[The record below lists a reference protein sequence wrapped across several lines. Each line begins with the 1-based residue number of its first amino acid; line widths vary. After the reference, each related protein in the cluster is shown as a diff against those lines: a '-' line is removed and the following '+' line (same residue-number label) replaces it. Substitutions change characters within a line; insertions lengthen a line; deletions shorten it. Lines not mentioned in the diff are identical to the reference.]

1 MQRVCFFVK
10 MHQKGYIMVNINIL
24 EGLPTGGWIGILVAV
39 LLVAIVG
46 GYFLASFLIKRKSA
60 KAQNSAEGII
70 ENAKGKAEKIL
81 ADAKA
86 EARRDVDGMKAQAQ
100 RDIDDRKKSIVASE
114 NKLEQRENLLDKRED
129 AIIQRE
135 DAIIQR
141 EDSVI
146 QKEGQI
152 EEKRNELDQMKSNL
166 AVKDKELQEKIDS
179 IIVELQK
186 VAGMSLDEARDELM
200 RRVEEKEVKRIALY
214 KEQMEEDAKS
224 QAEDRAKVILS
235 VAMEKYAQD
244 VVTEHSTS
252 TVALPSDEMKGR
264 IIGREGRNI
273 KSMEALFGVSL
284 IIDDTPETITVS
296 CFDPIRREK
305 AKLTLEALIR
315 DGRIQPGRIEEV
327 YKKVSDELEDTL
339 RRIGEQTVF
348 KLGLPRINAGL
359 LPYIGRLRY
368 RTSYGQN
375 VLDHSIQ
382 VAYLVSVMASEFGI
396 DPVLA
401 KRAGLLHDIGKS
413 IDAEMEG
420 SHVELGAK
428 LAKKFGEPE
437 VVINAIESHHGDVPK
452 KHIISEL
459 VTAADTLS
467 AARPGAR
474 SETLETYIKRLEQ
487 LEEICKSFNGVQSSY
502 ALQSGRDVRVM
513 VVPEKVSDEDA
524 RVLAVQIRDK
534 IEDEMQ
540 FPGQIKVSVIRE
552 TRAVEIA
559 K

>member
-1 MQRVCFFVK
+1 MNLFCADCV
-10 MHQKGYIMVNINIL
+10 QKGIFDMEPLVVTIIAIAVALVSAAITALCFIFIPKMKKEKAENKAEDIL
-24 EGLPTGGWIGILVAV
+24 KE
-39 LLVAIVG
+39 
-46 GYFLASFLIKRKSA
+46 
-60 KAQNSAEGII
+60 AEV
-70 ENAKGKAEKIL
+70 KAEKII
-81 ADAKA
+81 ANAKVEAKA
-86 EARRDVDGMKAQAQ
+86 DSDEVLKKAEQEKAN
-100 RDIDDRKKSIVASE
+100 KLAELKATE
-114 NKLEQRENLLDKRED
+114 NKLDSREATLDKRED
-129 AIIQRE
+129 AIIAR
-135 DAIIQR
+135 
-141 EDSVI
+141 
-146 QKEGQI
+146 EGQI
-152 EEKRNELDQMKSNL
+152 EQTRKEYEQKKADCEQRLSELDEKGKL
-166 AVKDKELQEKIDS
+166 LQEKIDS

-186 VAGMSLDEARDELM
+186 VANMTIDEARTELM
-200 RRVEEKEVKRIALY
+200 ARVEEKEMKKIALY
-214 KEQMEEDAKS
+214 KEQMEE
-224 QAEDRAKVILS
+224 QAESECEDRAKVLLAN
-235 VAMEKYAQD
+235 AMEKYAQD
-244 VVTEHSTS
+244 VTCERSTS
-252 TVALPSDEMKGR
+252 TVALPTDEMKGR

-273 KSMEALFGVSL
+273 KSMEQLFGVSL
-284 IIDDTPETITVS
+284 IIDDTPENLTVS

-305 AKLTLEALIR
+305 AKLTLDALIH
-315 DGRIQPGRIEEV
+315 DGRIQPGRIEDLYNKISQEFDD
-327 YKKVSDELEDTL
+327 KLK
-339 RRIGEQTVF
+339 RIGEQTVF

-359 LPYIGRLRY
+359 LPYLGRLRY

-382 VAYLVSVMASEFGI
+382 VAYLASVMASELGL

-413 IDAEMEG
+413 IDAEQEG
-420 SHVELGAK
+420 SHVQLGSM
-428 LAKKFGEPE
+428 LAKKFNEPA

-452 KHIISEL
+452 TNLISEL

-487 LEEICKSFNGVQSSY
+487 LETICKSFNGVQSSY

-524 RVLAVQIRDK
+524 KVLAQQIRDK
-534 IEDEMQ
+534 IEAEMQ

>member
-1 MQRVCFFVK
+1 MTQLEVVFL
-10 MHQKGYIMVNINIL
+10 IL
-24 EGLPTGGWIGILVAV
+24 FIIST
-39 LLVAIVG
+39 LVAIFSIVFF
-46 GYFLASFLIKRKSA
+46 YFVPKA
-60 KAQNSAEGII
+60 KKEKAAKKAEDIVN
-70 ENAKGKAEKIL
+70 EANVKAEKIL
-81 ADAKA
+81 ANAKFEAKSDAETMRKNADKEIA
-86 EARRDVDGMKAQAQ
+86 E
-100 RDIDDRKKSIVASE
+100 RKQEVVKSEA
-114 NKLEQRENLLDKRED
+114 KLEQKEAALDKRED
-129 AIIQRE
+129 AIITRE
-135 DAIIQR
+135 EQIDQKRTELENKIQ
-141 EDSVI
+141 SL
-146 QKEGQI
+146 
-152 EEKRNELDQMKSNL
+152 EEK
-166 AVKDKELQEKIDS
+166 DKLLQEKIDS

-186 VAGMSLDEARDELM
+186 VANMTMDEARDVLLA
-200 RRVEEKEVKRIALY
+200 RVEEKEMKKIALY
-214 KEQMEEDAKS
+214 KEQMEE
-224 QAEDRAKVILS
+224 QAQSECQDRAKVLLAN
-235 VAMEKYAQD
+235 AMEKYAQD
-244 VVTEHSTS
+244 VTVERSTS
-252 TVALPSDEMKGR
+252 TVALPTDEMKGR

-273 KSMEALFGVSL
+273 KSMEQLFGVSL
-284 IIDDTPETITVS
+284 IIDDTPETLTVS

-315 DGRIQPGRIEEV
+315 DGRIQPGRIEEL
-327 YKKVSDELEDTL
+327 YTKISTEFDDKL

-359 LPYIGRLRY
+359 LPYLGRLQY

-382 VAYLVSVMASEFGI
+382 VAYLASVMASELGL

-413 IDAEMEG
+413 IDTEQEG
-420 SHVELGAK
+420 SHVQLGSQ
-428 LAKKFGEPE
+428 LAKKFNESPI
-437 VVINAIESHHGDVPK
+437 VINAIESHHGDVPK
-452 KHIISEL
+452 TNLISEL

-487 LEEICKSFNGVQSSY
+487 LETICKSFPGVQNSY

-524 RVLAVQIRDK
+524 KVIASQIK
-534 IEDEMQ
+534 TKVEDEMQ
-540 FPGQIKVSVIRE
+540 FPGQIKISVIRE

>member
-1 MQRVCFFVK
+1 MST
-10 MHQKGYIMVNINIL
+10 IEI
-24 EGLPTGGWIGILVAV
+24 V
-39 LLVAIVG
+39 LLVIAIVL
-46 GYFLASFLIKRKSA
+46 FLGLLIAILFPIFKKNQA
-60 KAQNSAEGII
+60 NKKAEKII
-70 ENAKGKAEKIL
+70 NDANVKAEKIL
-81 ADAKA
+81 ANAKFEGKSEVDEMKQNA
-86 EARRDVDGMKAQAQ
+86 EKDITERKA
-100 RDIDDRKKSIVASE
+100 SVVASE
-114 NKLEQRENLLDKRED
+114 AKLDQREGALDKRED
-129 AIIQRE
+129 AIITRE
-135 DAIIQR
+135 DQIDQKKAEL
-141 EDSVI
+141 EDRI
-146 QKEGQI
+146 AA
-152 EEKRNELDQMKSNL
+152 LDI
-166 AVKDKELQEKIDS
+166 KDKDLQAKIDS

-186 VAGMSLDEARDELM
+186 VANMTTDEAKAELM
-200 RRVEEKEVKRIALY
+200 ARVEEKEMKKIALY
-214 KEQMEEDAKS
+214 KDQMEEEAES
-224 QAEDRAKVILS
+224 SAEDKAKTLMC

-244 VVTEHSTS
+244 VTNEHSTS
-252 TVALPSDEMKGR
+252 SVALPSDEMKGR

-305 AKLTLEALIR
+305 AKLTLEALIK
-315 DGRIQPGRIEEV
+315 DGRIQPGRIEDL
-327 YKKVSDELEDTL
+327 YNKVSADLDESLK
-339 RRIGEQTVF
+339 RIGEQTVF

-359 LPYIGRLRY
+359 YPYLGRLRY

-382 VAYLVSVMASEFGI
+382 VAYLASVMASELGL
-396 DPVLA
+396 DPIMA

-413 IDAEMEG
+413 IDAEQEG
-420 SHVELGAK
+420 SHVQLGSA
-428 LAKKFGEPE
+428 LAKKFGEPDE
-437 VVINAIESHHGDVPK
+437 VINAIESHHGDVPK
-452 KHIISEL
+452 KYLISEL

-487 LEEICKSFNGVQSSY
+487 LETICKSFAGVQSSY

-513 VVPEKVSDEDA
+513 VVPEKISDEDA
-524 RVLAVQIRDK
+524 KVLAVQIKDK
-534 IEDEMQ
+534 IESDMQ

>member
-1 MQRVCFFVK
+1 MNLFCADCV
-10 MHQKGYIMVNINIL
+10 QKGYFGMEPLVVTIIAIAVALVSAAITALCFIFIPKMKKEKAENKAEDIL
-24 EGLPTGGWIGILVAV
+24 
-39 LLVAIVG
+39 
-46 GYFLASFLIKRKSA
+46 K
-60 KAQNSAEGII
+60 QAEV
-70 ENAKGKAEKIL
+70 KAEKIIANAKVEAKTDSDEVL
-81 ADAKA
+81 KKA
-86 EARRDVDGMKAQAQ
+86 EQEKANKLAELKA
-100 RDIDDRKKSIVASE
+100 IE
-114 NKLEQRENLLDKRED
+114 NKLDSREATLDKRED
-129 AIIQRE
+129 AIIVR
-135 DAIIQR
+135 
-141 EDSVI
+141 
-146 QKEGQI
+146 EGQI
-152 EEKRNELDQMKSNL
+152 EQSRKEYEQKKAACEQKMTELEEKGKT
-166 AVKDKELQEKIDS
+166 LQDRIDS

-186 VAGMSLDEARDELM
+186 VANMTIDEARAELM
-200 RRVEEKEVKRIALY
+200 ARVEEKEMKKIALY
-214 KEQMEEDAKS
+214 KEQMEE
-224 QAEDRAKVILS
+224 QAESECEDRAKALLAN
-235 VAMEKYAQD
+235 AMEKYAQD
-244 VVTEHSTS
+244 VTCERSTS
-252 TVALPSDEMKGR
+252 TVALPTDEMKGR

-273 KSMEALFGVSL
+273 KSMEQLFGVSL
-284 IIDDTPETITVS
+284 IIDDTPETLTVS

-305 AKLTLEALIR
+305 AKLTLEALIH
-315 DGRIQPGRIEEV
+315 DGRIQPGRIEDLYNKISAEFDD
-327 YKKVSDELEDTL
+327 KLK
-339 RRIGEQTVF
+339 RIGEQTVF

-359 LPYIGRLRY
+359 LPYLGRLRY

-382 VAYLVSVMASEFGI
+382 VAYLASVMASELGL

-413 IDAEMEG
+413 IDAEQEG
-420 SHVELGAK
+420 SHVQLGSM
-428 LAKKFGEPE
+428 LAKKFNEPA

-452 KHIISEL
+452 TNLISEL

-487 LEEICKSFNGVQSSY
+487 LEAICKSFNGVQSSY

-524 RVLAVQIRDK
+524 KVLAQQIRDK
-534 IEDEMQ
+534 IEAEMQ